1 MNYKYLLYFLF
12 SLCMFYY
19 IKTPDNK
26 MKIFTSIVMVIVALA
41 IIAITI
47 IDYRRRR
54 KNEWYKAAS

>member
-26 MKIFTSIVMVIVALA
+26 TKMITSIVMVILALV
-41 IIAITI
+41 ITVITI
-47 IDYRRRR
+47 KDNRRR
-54 KNEWYKAAS
+54 KKNE